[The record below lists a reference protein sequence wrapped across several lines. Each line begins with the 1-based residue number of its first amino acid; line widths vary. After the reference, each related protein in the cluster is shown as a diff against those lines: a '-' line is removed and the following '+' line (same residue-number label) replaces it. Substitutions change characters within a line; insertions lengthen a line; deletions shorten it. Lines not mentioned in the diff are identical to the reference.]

1 VDHLVVD
8 DELATAVVDDES
20 THAAATLLKGLTD
33 ATEEVA
39 LRDDGETLLDVAG
52 LGHGDDLTVI
62 AEVEDAVGLVD
73 RAQHGLDDDGGR
85 GVRDKAGLLLQL
97 AGEEVDTQVAVL
109 AGLGR
114 HGDPDDLA
122 GAALEDQD
130 VADANKVAGDGDRLG
145 GGATTG
151 LNDADILAD
160 TVPVTN
166 WTAFVSDDNFFT
178 VRVVVMMVLVIEGVK
193 DAVGSAFHATTEGVV
208 VTVVVVV
215 THLASGGLINY
226 SRSLKDLDVGGG
238 RAHWLDVEGTGGGSA
253 VSFDG
258 LGLVGAVVGD
268 VEIGLGGTVDVGG
281 VLTSAGVLYRS
292 LVGAVV
298 GVDVVGRLVDTTTI
312 FTLSDVKLGLKS
324 LVVDLLT
331 VVDTDRRLAVTLTSK
346 VYFGVTGRLHTLL
359 GVGKLLVVLGKG
371 TARIALNVDID
382 FFLAVD
388 TGIRKPSRG
397 SSIFP
402 FDVRSAIE
410 IDFSLYSFSGSKSSL
425 RNSVTPVRR
434 REDTEGDGDA
444 GVKVQIGCPL
454 GVSSRMP
461 FELLETTR
469 KARQEKTLFTGK
481 SFSWKREG
489 ERS

>member
-331 VVDTDRRLAVTLTSK
+331 VVDTDRRLAVT
-346 VYFGVTGRLHTLL
+346 
-359 GVGKLLVVLGKG
+359 
-371 TARIALNVDID
+371 A
-382 FFLAVD
+382 
-388 TGIRKPSRG
+388 
-397 SSIFP
+397 
-402 FDVRSAIE
+402 
-410 IDFSLYSFSGSKSSL
+410 
-425 RNSVTPVRR
+425 
-434 REDTEGDGDA
+434 
-444 GVKVQIGCPL
+444 
-454 GVSSRMP
+454 
-461 FELLETTR
+461 
-469 KARQEKTLFTGK
+469 
-481 SFSWKREG
+481 
-489 ERS
+489 ER